1 MLATINPAT
10 NETIKTFEE
19 ISPEEMENKIVL
31 AQNTFLK
38 WKNTSFSERKALMLK
53 AADVLRKNKDKYA
66 EIITMEM
73 GKPITQSNSE
83 IEKCAL
89 VCEYYA
95 NNTEDFL
102 NKEIIESDATES
114 FVQFDPL
121 GVILAVMPWNFPF
134 WQVFRFAAPA
144 LMAGNTGLLK
154 HASNVP
160 MSAIAIEEVFTE
172 AGFPEGCFITLLTA
186 PQKVSEIID
195 HKYVMAATLTGSEFA
210 GKIVA
215 GSCAQNLKKSV
226 LELGGSDPFIV
237 LDDADIDNAVKTGT
251 ASRLLNSGQSCIA
264 AKRFIVVEKVFE
276 EFKTK
281 FTEAM
286 DNTKLGDPTD
296 PATQLGPLARKDL
309 MVSLHKQV
317 TDSVEAGAEILC
329 GGKPQDPDSCFYP
342 ATIITNVT
350 PGTPGY
356 DEELFGPVAVLI
368 KAKDEDD
375 ALRIANDSPFG
386 LGASVWTANM
396 ETAKKFATQINS
408 GAVFVNGM
416 VKSDPKLP
424 FGGIKISGYG
434 RELSHYG
441 MKEFVNVKT
450 VWIKE

>member
-1 MLATINPAT
+1 MLTTINPAT
-10 NETIKTFEE
+10 NETIKVFDE
-19 ISPEEMENKIVL
+19 ISPEELENKISK
-31 AQNTFLK
+31 AHNTFLS
-38 WKNTSFSERKALMLK
+38 WKEKSYSERKTLMLK
-53 AADVLRKNKDKYA
+53 AAEVLRKNKDKYA
-66 EIITMEM
+66 QIITLEM
-73 GKPITQSNSE
+73 GKPISQSNTE

-95 NNTEDFL
+95 DNTEKIL
-102 NKEIIESDATES
+102 EKEVIESDANES

-121 GVILAVMPWNFPF
+121 GVIFAVMPWNFPF

-172 AGFPEGCFITLLTA
+172 AGFPEGCFTTLLTA
-186 PQKVSEIID
+186 PQKVSKVID
-195 HKYVMAATLTGSEFA
+195 HPYVMAATLTGSEFA

-215 GSCAQNLKKSV
+215 GSCAENLKKSV

-237 LDDADIDNAVKTGT
+237 LEDADIEDAVKTGVS
-251 ASRLLNSGQSCIA
+251 SRLISCGQSCIA
-264 AKRFIVVEKVFE
+264 AKRFIVLEKVFE

-281 FTEAM
+281 FVDAM
-286 DNTKLGDPTD
+286 KKVKVGDPTD
-296 PATQLGPLARKDL
+296 PKTEVGPLARADL
-309 MVSLHKQV
+309 LTELHGQV
-317 TDSVEAGAEILC
+317 VKSVEGGAEILC
-329 GGKPQDPDSCFYP
+329 GGEPIDSKGSFYP
-342 ATIITNVT
+342 PTIITNVK

-368 KAKDEDD
+368 KAKDEND

-386 LGASVWTANM
+386 LGASVWTKDM
-396 ETAKKFATQINS
+396 TKAKKFVTQIYS

-416 VKSDPKLP
+416 VKSDPRLP
-424 FGGIKISGYG
+424 FGGTKISGYG

-441 MKEFVNVKT
+441 IKEFVNIKT